1 MGSRVYLLLLGLL
14 MWGSCN
20 VQCPPGFQ
28 TKQFGG
34 SCEDMDECTIS
45 QGICGNNAKC
55 YNTNGSYYCQC
66 EHGYR
71 AKSFNFTSS
80 TGQCKDIN
88 ECIEE
93 PKICGLNAEC
103 RNTIGSYSCSCISG
117 YNPGPEA
124 ETVQQARNITCVD
137 IDECSITPDIC
148 GQNAYCRNTNGHYDC
163 QCQPGFISTSG
174 NTSFTNGT
182 GKCVDLKCDQYTL
195 DTATLQSSPNFQE
208 MQNQLRNTCLALAT
222 KSAAGQ
228 ADAVTFLK
236 RLLTIVD
243 EVLKHGPLD
252 DSWKVSKLLSS
263 VEDTVQMISLLLSE
277 PETKMD
283 SAQTVVQILKSFSTQ
298 PQGSV
303 MLSSE
308 HVKLDTQWETTEG
321 YGFTSICLV
330 SYNHLESSTNN
341 SFHGM
346 SNFSQGMRYKL
357 VSKVVSAKVS
367 NPNTAHLEKPIF
379 LTFSLLKSALQSK
392 KGSLIC
398 VYWDEKLSGGGWSEK
413 GCSVSESNGT
423 HTICSCTHLSS
434 FAVLMALYDIEEKFQ
449 QQLQMITWVGL
460 SLSLVCLFLCIITFS
475 CFRSIKG
482 TRNTIHLNLCISLF
496 AADFIFLIGIT
507 KTEPMTG
514 CGIAAALLHFLFL
527 SAFCWMCLEGVQLYR
542 MVVLVFHTELK
553 LACMLAAGYGIP
565 IVIVGISAAVNW
577 SGYGTEKYCWLS
589 RKDHFIWSFFGP
601 VCAIIAVN
609 TFFFVLTIQKLVE
622 KFSSLNPELSNLQK
636 IKTFTVTAI
645 AQLCILGLMWIFGC
659 FMFQEGTIAMVYLFT
674 IFNSLQGV
682 LVFLMHCLL
691 TKQVR
696 NEYRRLLTSICS
708 EKKYSEFSSNQSSK
722 SQASKS
728 VQHTGESKM

>member
-1 MGSRVYLLLLGLL
+1 MKNTIGDIVQGSFLCYAVAINAKQGATVPQVNMLSKHIEPEEDGEFNTGAVGQSS
-14 MWGSCN
+14 GSY
-20 VQCPPGFQ
+20 
-28 TKQFGG
+28 
-34 SCEDMDECTIS
+34 DMDECTIS

-195 DTATLQSSPNFQE
+195 DTATLQ
-208 MQNQLRNTCLALAT
+208 
-222 KSAAGQ
+222 
-228 ADAVTFLK
+228 
-236 RLLTIVD
+236 
-243 EVLKHGPLD
+243 
-252 DSWKVSKLLSS
+252 
-263 VEDTVQMISLLLSE
+263 
-277 PETKMD
+277 
-283 SAQTVVQILKSFSTQ
+283 ILKSFSTQ

-379 LTFSLLKSALQSK
+379 LTFSLLKSK

-507 KTEPMTG
+507 KTESMTG